1 MDDSFKRPGRIPF
14 QWEIRPGVPKPQHKP
29 TPAAP
34 PPPTSKLSR
43 PPCMTP
49 PSHSPQW
56 SRSLSASR
64 SQSNAHSPPLPQSLT
79 RSASPQPSRLSSP
92 SSPSPSKAT
101 ASIFYRSASASPSKR
116 RSDPTRRS
124 SKAPAAAAPKVTSV
138 PPGCFP
144 VPALKRKEKH
154 NKRSIFESPHHSA
167 SSRSSAS
174 FSSPFRGSFLVRDE
188 VEVASN
194 WFF

>member
-14 QWEIRPGVPKPQHKP
+14 QWEIRPGVPKPQHQP

-34 PPPTSKLSR
+34 SPPTSKLSR

-49 PSHSPQW
+49 PSLSPQW

-79 RSASPQPSRLSSP
+79 RSASRQPSRLSSP

-116 RSDPTRRS
+116 RSDPTRRP
-124 SKAPAAAAPKVTSV
+124 SKAPAAAPKVTSV

>member
-14 QWEIRPGVPKPQHKP
+14 QWEIRPGVPKPQHQP
-29 TPAAP
+29 TPAASP
-34 PPPTSKLSR
+34 PPTTSKLSR

-49 PSHSPQW
+49 PS
-56 SRSLSASR
+56 
-64 SQSNAHSPPLPQSLT
+64 SNARSPPLPQSLT
-79 RSASPQPSRLSSP
+79 RSASPQLSRLSSP

-101 ASIFYRSASASPSKR
+101 ATIFYRSASASPSKR
-116 RSDPTRRS
+116 RSDPSRRS
-124 SKAPAAAAPKVTSV
+124 SKAPAAAAAAPKVTSV

-144 VPALKRKEKH
+144 VPGLKRKEKD

-188 VEVASN
+188 AEVAAN